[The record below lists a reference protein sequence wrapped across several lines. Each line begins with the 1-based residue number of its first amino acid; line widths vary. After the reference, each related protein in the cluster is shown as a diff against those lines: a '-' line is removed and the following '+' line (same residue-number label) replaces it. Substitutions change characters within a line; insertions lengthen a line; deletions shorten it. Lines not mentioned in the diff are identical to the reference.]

1 MARARLVLGANS
13 FMRDP
18 VNLCLVNPRDRAV
31 GLLAN
36 IQGLMAEPMQEC
48 WVCLVLGVDLTP
60 TVLLDQTAMAGANL
74 PTGRPG

>member
-1 MARARLVLGANS
+1 MARAGLVLGANS

-18 VNLCLVNPRDRAV
+18 VDLCLVNPRDKVA

-48 WVCLVLGVDLTP
+48 WVCLILGVDLTL

-74 PTGRPG
+74 PTGLPG